1 MVGTDPAGPLPRGA
15 WSAGGMPWRVEG
27 DAIVGGRANQED
39 TWLAAPIGGTSIL
52 MAVAD
57 GMGGHAGGEQA
68 SRLAVDAFAA
78 AFANGI
84 GSVPQRLEAALYE
97 ANRAIGQAA
106 DTPGLDGMGC
116 TLVGAC
122 IEADR
127 LSWVSVGDSP
137 LWLWRR
143 GRLRR
148 LNEDHSM
155 RAILAEDVA
164 AGRIS
169 ASQAA
174 GDPHRNALFSVLM
187 GGDITRIDLPVE
199 GVAVQE
205 GDAVLV
211 ASDGLLTLSEAGIA
225 AWVSQATVDGS
236 RSVAQTLLQAV
247 EAEALPRQ
255 DNCSVVVAY
264 WPRRS
269 WMDRLFGI
277 KQAYRQ

>member
-1 MVGTDPAGPLPRGA
+1 MADSDLAGASPYGA
-15 WSAGGMPWRVEG
+15 WSVEGMPWRIEG
-27 DAIVGGRANQED
+27 GAIVGGRANQED

-52 MAVAD
+52 MVVAD

-68 SRLAVDAFAA
+68 SRIAVDTFAGAFT
-78 AFANGI
+78 NGM
-84 GSVPQRLEAALYE
+84 GSIPQRLESALYE

-106 DTPGLDGMGC
+106 TDPALDGMGC
-116 TLVGAC
+116 TFVGAC
-122 IEADR
+122 LEASR
-127 LSWVSVGDSP
+127 LTWVSVGDSP

-169 ASQAA
+169 ARQAA
-174 GDPHRNALFSVLM
+174 GDPQRNALFSALM
-187 GGDITRIDLPVE
+187 GEEITRIDLPAE

-211 ASDGLLTLSEAGIA
+211 ASDGLLTLSEGDIA
-225 AWVSQATVDGS
+225 AVVGQAMADAGGS
-236 RSVAQTLLQAV
+236 VTQTLLQGV
-247 EAEALPRQ
+247 EAAALPRQ
-255 DNCSVVVAY
+255 DNCSVVVAH

-269 WMDRLFGI
+269 WMTRLFGGRWAR
-277 KQAYRQ
+277 KP